1 MSLQQSHPC
10 SPAAGHDPGPVRERV
25 RVEAACRLLET
36 TALTVDVVARHCG
49 FGTAETLRRSFLRT
63 LGIPP
68 TDYRRRFALA
78 G

>member
-1 MSLQQSHPC
+1 
-10 SPAAGHDPGPVRERV
+10 
-25 RVEAACRLLET
+25 VEAACRLLET